1 MLEKRHK
8 EHMLKLLLY
17 STDLFRCLSLEL
29 CAAASLCPERCY
41 LQIHVVVKYQARLSF
56 VLRGKRIHN
65 NCCTLNKSRRRRVAI
80 LSLLKPFQLI
90 VFCWP

>member
-17 STDLFRCLSLEL
+17 STDVFHCPSLDF
-29 CAAASLCPERCY
+29 CAAALLCPERCY
-41 LQIHVVVKYQARLSF
+41 LQIHVVVKYQERLPF
-56 VLRGKRIHN
+56 VLIGKRIHN
-65 NCCTLNKSRRRRVAI
+65 NCCTLNISRRRRVAI